1 MRIDRRRSP
10 REPEP
15 GRPGAADARGA
26 HTTAAAAPAAPAQR
40 TKSPAP
46 TPTRHGRRRR
56 RRRRVLTAVLAVLA
70 LTATTAA
77 AGSAAVG
84 SRASASAVTDDCTA
98 GSCYDILPPG
108 ENGAETLAQILLF
121 KAFGIRPTN
130 SEDQLSEY
138 QSLVTSSTGLTDA
151 QLSQFYD
158 SSSFGVPAANVTR
171 TETPETGVTILR
183 DKLGIA
189 HITGQ
194 TRAETEFGAGYAGAE
209 DRLWVMDVLRHLGR
223 GELTGFAGGDAGNQA
238 LEQNLW
244 RGAPYTAADL
254 QAQVT
259 ALGNDGTAGAQV
271 KTDIDSYLS
280 GVNAYIAQV
289 KAADDFPGEYDLAA
303 QSMQPFTETDLIAM
317 AAVVGALFGNGG
329 GEQLQSALV
338 KEAAE
343 EEYGTTA
350 GDAVWSALR
359 EQNDPEATETLH
371 DGQSFPYGEATGET
385 GQAMP
390 DAGSVQSVSI
400 VQNATGT
407 GVSSAAT
414 QTSKTTSKTAT
425 AQTTT
430 TSSTAVAAKPTVKPT
445 AKQLAAVSA
454 QLPVSLRSK
463 ADDLAGIFDD
473 GALQGVDLPA
483 PGQQHPGMSNALV
496 VSGADTASGHPVA
509 VFGPQTGYFAPQLLM
524 LEEIQGPGLSARG
537 VSFAGLNFYVE
548 MGRGPSYSWSATS
561 GEQGTTDTFAVQLCN
576 TDGSTP
582 TTASTAYLDNGVC
595 TPMQQITASDAW
607 SPTLA
612 DETAAG
618 SYTLSMYRTDF
629 GLVEDRATIGGKP
642 VAYTAQRST
651 YMHEADSAI
660 GFMMFND
667 PSTMATPAGFE
678 QAASNVDFDFNWFYV
693 NSAHTAYF
701 NSGLD
706 PVRAAGT
713 DPNLPVWG
721 TAADEWPG
729 WSAADGTSQDLPAAG
744 HPNSTDQDYYVSWN
758 NKQADD
764 YSAADGNYSY
774 GPVQRVD
781 LLNTGIENYLA
792 TGSKFTE
799 SALVQVME
807 SAATTDLRAKEVLP
821 LLLQVIDSSPV
832 TDATQA
838 SLVAELTTW
847 VNAGSQI
854 LPTSAGASSF
864 QNSAAIELLDAWWPL
879 LLQAEFQP
887 GMGTTLFDALDADM
901 QTNDS
906 PSGGQEIPVAG
917 AAVSDN
923 AAQSH
928 KGSAFQFG
936 WWGYVSK
943 DLRSVLGQS
952 VTDPLPVRY
961 CGGGSL
967 SACRSALLSSLSAA
981 AAESAST
988 VYPADAYCSAGDQ
1001 WCADSIVQDPLGG
1014 ITDPQTT
1021 WQNRP
1026 TYQQVVQFATGG

>member
-1 MRIDRRRSP
+1 MRTDRRRSP
-10 REPEP
+10 R
-15 GRPGAADARGA
+15 
-26 HTTAAAAPAAPAQR
+26 TVTAPQPPAAPAR
-40 TKSPAP
+40 A
-46 TPTRHGRRRR
+46 RRRR
-56 RRRRVLTAVLAVLA
+56 RALTAVIAALA
-70 LTATTAA
+70 LAATTATASPA
-77 AGSAAVG
+77 ATARAGANAV
-84 SRASASAVTDDCTA
+84 ADDCA
-98 GSCYDILPPG
+98 GACYDILPPG

-130 SEDQLSEY
+130 NEDQLAAY
-138 QSLVTSSTGLTDA
+138 QSLVTSSTGLTDS
-151 QLSQFYD
+151 QLTSFYN
-158 SSSFGVPAANVTR
+158 SSSFGVPSANVTR

-194 TRAETEFGAGYAGAE
+194 TRAETEYGAGYAGAE

-223 GELTGFAGGDAGNQA
+223 GELTSFAGGDAGNQA

-271 KTDIDSYLS
+271 KTDIDSYLG

-289 KAADDFPGEYDLAA
+289 KAANDFPGEYDLAA

-317 AAVVGALFGNGG
+317 AAVIGALFGNGG
-329 GEQLQSALV
+329 GAQLQSALV

-343 EEYGTTA
+343 QEYGTAA

-359 EQNDPEATETLH
+359 EQNDPEATTTLH
-371 DGQSFPYGEATGET
+371 NGQSFPYGEATGEN

-390 DAGSVQSVSI
+390 DSGTVQSVQI

-407 GVSSAAT
+407 GVTSSAKVSA
-414 QTSKTTSKTAT
+414 KTNQAAAAS
-425 AQTTT
+425 
-430 TSSTAVAAKPTVKPT
+430 VAEPTAKPTSAVT
-445 AKQLAAVSA
+445 AKQLASVSA
-454 QLPVSLRSK
+454 KLPASLRSK
-463 ADDLAGIFDD
+463 ANKLAGIFDD
-473 GALQGVDLPA
+473 GALQGVGLPA

-496 VSGADTASGHPVA
+496 VSGAETSSGHPEA

-524 LEEIQGPGLSARG
+524 LEEIQGPGISARG
-537 VSFAGLNFYVE
+537 VSFAGLNFYVQ
-548 MGRGPSYSWSATS
+548 MGRGPSYAWSATS
-561 GEQGTTDTFAVQLCN
+561 GEQGTADTFAVQLCN
-576 TDGSTP
+576 TDGSAA
-582 TTASTAYLDNGVC
+582 TTSSNAYIENGACV
-595 TPMQQITASDAW
+595 PMQQIVANDSW

-612 DETAAG
+612 DETSAG
-618 SYTLSMYRTDF
+618 SYSLVMYRTDY
-629 GLVEDRATIGGKP
+629 GLVEDRATVGGKP
-642 VAYTAQRST
+642 VAYTVQRST

-660 GFMMFND
+660 GFMEFND
-667 PSTMATPAGFE
+667 PSIMSTPAGFE
-678 QAASNVDFDFNWFYV
+678 QAAANVDFDFNWFYV

-706 PVRAAGT
+706 PARASGT

-729 WSAADGTSQDLPAAG
+729 WNPTAGTSQDLPAAS

-758 NKQADD
+758 NKQAPD

-781 LLNTGIENYLA
+781 LLNTGIKNYLA

-799 SALVQVME
+799 SALVKVME
-807 SAATTDLRAKEVLP
+807 SAALSDLRVKEVLP
-821 LLLQVIDSSPV
+821 LLLQVINSSAV
-832 TDATQA
+832 TDSTQA
-838 SLVAELTTW
+838 ALVAELTTW
-847 VNAGSQI
+847 MNAGGQI
-854 LPTSAGASSF
+854 VPTSAGATTF
-864 QNSAAIELLDAWWPL
+864 QNAAAIQLLDAWWPL
-879 LLQAEFQP
+879 LLTAEFQP
-887 GMGTTLFDALDADM
+887 GMGTGLFNALDADM

-917 AAVSDN
+917 AVASDN

-928 KGSAFQFG
+928 KGSSWQFG

-952 VTDPLPVRY
+952 VTDALPVKY
-961 CGGGSL
+961 CGAGSL
-967 SACRSALLSSLSAA
+967 SACRTALLSSLSAA

-988 VYPADAYCSAGDQ
+988 VYPADSYCSAGNQ

-1014 ITDPQTT
+1014 ITEPQTT